1 MIQTDDN
8 MNNSVLSLYHQG
20 KASRN
25 KSRGP
30 RRRTLSTYCY
40 SQSIITP
47 LAVNLFHKVR
57 SSTYNSH
64 SKHRDREIM

>member
-8 MNNSVLSLYHQG
+8 MNLSVLSLYHQG
-20 KASRN
+20 QESSRN

-47 LAVNLFHKVR
+47 LLVNLFHKLGKV
-57 SSTYNSH
+57 SEVSYL
-64 SKHRDREIM
+64 